1 MAWNGRFRSWSDRH
15 RSRTRPRLWPS
26 ILFGFVVFALVWT
39 AGRQLLG
46 SQPVRWSAQAAVVIL
61 PDDSLDTDLAAS
73 YYSTLSQGQ
82 IVNTYA
88 EILRLQ
94 RFQDSVTQ
102 ELARRTGGDDVGVSV
117 EVVADTSMIT
127 IGADAS
133 KPRVAERFADGIL
146 GQALSYVEGLPIS
159 NVYELAVASQA
170 AGNAEETGVD
180 ARTFLAVLTLV
191 AVVAGIAAQQV
202 WQQTAAALRVRRL
215 TDASAPA
222 ERRPPPPP
230 RNERGPLVE
239 LWGDGEV
246 DGATQR
252 APEAP
257 EQHKEHGRS

>member
-1 MAWNGRFRSWSDRH
+1 MAWNSWFRSSSDRL
-15 RSRTRPRLWPS
+15 RSRSRPRLWPS
-26 ILFGFVVFALVWT
+26 LLFGVIVLALIWT
-39 AGRQLLG
+39 AGRQLLE
-46 SQPVRWSAQAAVVIL
+46 SQPFRWTAKAAVLIL
-61 PDDSLDTDLAAS
+61 PDGSLDTDLAAS

-102 ELARRTGGDDVGVSV
+102 ELGRRTSGEDVGVTV
-117 EVVADTSMIT
+117 EVVADTSVIS
-127 IGADAS
+127 IVANAS
-133 KPRVAERFADGIL
+133 KPRVAERVADGIL
-146 GQALSYVEGLPIS
+146 GQALSYIEGLPIS

-170 AGNAEETGVD
+170 AGNAEQTGVD
-180 ARTFLAVLTLV
+180 SRTFLAALTLV

-215 TDASAPA
+215 MDASAPA
-222 ERRPPPPP
+222 ERGSPPPP
-230 RNERGPLVE
+230 RNERTLGE

-246 DGATQR
+246 AGASQR

-257 EQHKEHGRS
+257 EQHKGHGRS